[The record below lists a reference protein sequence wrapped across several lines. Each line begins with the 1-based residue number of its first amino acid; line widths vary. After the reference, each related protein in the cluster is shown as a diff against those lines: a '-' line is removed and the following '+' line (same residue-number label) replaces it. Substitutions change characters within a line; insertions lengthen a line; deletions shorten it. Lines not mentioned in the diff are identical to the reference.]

1 MHLRVCL
8 LPKGCYPF
16 PANSETMRKFAIVLI
31 LFIIIIF
38 GGTFGYMLFEHLPF
52 WDSMYLTII
61 TIATVGYGDL
71 VPIHPEGKVF
81 TIFLLF
87 AGAGM
92 VMYTLGKITE
102 AMVEGSLRKIL
113 ERRMMDK
120 RIARLRNHYIIC
132 GFGRIG
138 EVICEILD
146 DAGRSFVVIDRDE
159 EVLKEIDSLGYISV
173 AGEAAEDDILLAAG
187 IERASGLIGVVSTDA
202 DNLFITLTARGLNPK
217 LFILARSSGSRGT
230 RTKLLRA
237 GASKVISPY
246 YIGARRMAQL
256 ILRPTVTDFIDLAM
270 YAGELGLKLE
280 EILVSENAL
289 FVNRNLME
297 SGIRKRHDVIVVAIK
312 REGGEMLF
320 NPKQDTMIMSGDI
333 MIVLG
338 EAAHIIALERDAQ
351 Q

>member
-1 MHLRVCL
+1 MHHWL
-8 LPKGCYPF
+8 L
-16 PANSETMRKFAIVLI
+16 SDIIMRKIFLVLSLFVGII
-31 LFIIIIF
+31 LC
-38 GGTFGYMLFEHLPF
+38 GTVGYMFLEHLSF

-61 TIATVGYGDL
+61 TIATVGYGDI
-71 VPIHPEGKVF
+71 VPIHPGGKVF

-87 AGAGM
+87 AGAGL
-92 VMYTLGKITE
+92 VMYTLSKITE

>member
-1 MHLRVCL
+1 
-8 LPKGCYPF
+8 
-16 PANSETMRKFAIVLI
+16 MRKFAIVLI
-31 LFIIIIF
+31 LFIVIIF
-38 GGTFGYMLFEHLPF
+38 GGTFGYMLLENTTF
-52 WDSMYLTII
+52 WDGMYLTII
-61 TIATVGYGDL
+61 TIATVGYGDM
-71 VPIHPEGKVF
+71 VPIHPAGKVF
-81 TIFLLF
+81 TIFLVF
-87 AGAGM
+87 AGAGL
-92 VMYTLGKITE
+92 VMYTFGKITE
-102 AMVEGSLRKIL
+102 VMVEGGLQKIL
-113 ERRMMDK
+113 ERRKMDK
-120 RIARLRNHYIIC
+120 KIARLHDHYIIC

-138 EVICEILD
+138 DVICEILA
-146 DAGRSFVVIDRDE
+146 DAGRPFVVIERDE
-159 EVLKEIDSLGYISV
+159 EVLKELDNLGYIAV

-187 IERASGLIGVVSTDA
+187 IERASGLIAVVSTDA

-280 EILVSENAL
+280 EILVSENAS
-289 FVNRNLME
+289 FVNKNLMDT
-297 SGIRKRHDVIVVAIK
+297 GIRKRHDVIVVAVK

-320 NPKQDTMIMSGDI
+320 NPKPDTMIMPGDI

-338 EAAHIIALERDAQ
+338 ESDHINALEGEA
-351 Q
+351 

>member
-1 MHLRVCL
+1 
-8 LPKGCYPF
+8 
-16 PANSETMRKFAIVLI
+16 MRKIILVLLLFVVII
-31 LFIIIIF
+31 L
-38 GGTFGYMLFEHLPF
+38 GGSIGYMYFENLPF
-52 WDSMYLTII
+52 WDAMYLTII

-71 VPIHPEGKVF
+71 VPVHPAGKVF

-87 AGAGM
+87 AGAGL

-113 ERRMMDK
+113 KRRKMDK
-120 RIARLRNHYIIC
+120 KIARLHNHFIIC

-138 EVICEILD
+138 QVICEILSDADRPFVIIERD
-146 DAGRSFVVIDRDE
+146 D
-159 EVLKEIDSLGYISV
+159 EVLKEIDEKGYIAV
-173 AGEAAEDDILLAAG
+173 QGEAEEDAILETAG
-187 IERASGLIGVVSTDA
+187 IERATGLIAVVSTDA
-202 DNLFITLTARGLNPK
+202 DNLFITLTARGLNPS
-217 LFILARSSGSRGT
+217 LFILARSSGSKGT

-256 ILRPTVTDFIDLAM
+256 LLRPTVTDFIDLAM

-280 EILVSENAL
+280 EILVSETARFANK
-289 FVNRNLME
+289 NLMD

-312 REGGEMLF
+312 RAEDGMVF
-320 NPKQDTMIMSGDI
+320 NPKPDTMILPGDI

-338 EAAHIIALERDAQ
+338 EADHIVALQEEAR
-351 Q
+351 

>member
-1 MHLRVCL
+1 ML
-8 LPKGCYPF
+8 LE
-16 PANSETMRKFAIVLI
+16 NT
-31 LFIIIIF
+31 
-38 GGTFGYMLFEHLPF
+38 TF
-52 WDSMYLTII
+52 WDGMYLTII
-61 TIATVGYGDL
+61 TIATVGYGDM
-71 VPIHPEGKVF
+71 VPIHPAGKVF
-81 TIFLLF
+81 TIFLVF
-87 AGAGM
+87 AGAGL
-92 VMYTLGKITE
+92 VMYTFGKITE
-102 AMVEGSLRKIL
+102 VMVEGGLQKIL
-113 ERRMMDK
+113 ERRKMDK
-120 RIARLRNHYIIC
+120 KIARLHDHYIIC

-138 EVICEILD
+138 DVICEILA
-146 DAGRSFVVIDRDE
+146 DAGRPFVVIERDE
-159 EVLKEIDSLGYISV
+159 EVLKELDNLGYIAV

-187 IERASGLIGVVSTDA
+187 IERASGLIAVVSTDA

-280 EILVSENAL
+280 EILVSENAS
-289 FVNRNLME
+289 FANKNLMDT
-297 SGIRKRHDVIVVAIK
+297 GIRKRHDVIVVAVK

-320 NPKQDTMIMSGDI
+320 NPKPDTMIMPGDI

-338 EAAHIIALERDAQ
+338 EAAHIIALEREA
-351 Q
+351 

>member
-1 MHLRVCL
+1 M
-8 LPKGCYPF
+8 KEYFPF
-16 PANSETMRKFAIVLI
+16 LANIEIMRKFAIVLI
-31 LFIIIIF
+31 LFIVIIF
-38 GGTFGYMLFEHLPF
+38 GGTFGYMLLENTTF
-52 WDSMYLTII
+52 WDGMYLTII
-61 TIATVGYGDL
+61 TIATVGYGDM
-71 VPIHPEGKVF
+71 VPIHPAGKVF
-81 TIFLLF
+81 TIFLVF
-87 AGAGM
+87 AGAGL
-92 VMYTLGKITE
+92 VMYTFGKITE
-102 AMVEGSLRKIL
+102 VMVEGGLQKIL
-113 ERRMMDK
+113 ERRKMDK
-120 RIARLRNHYIIC
+120 KIARLHDHYIIC

-138 EVICEILD
+138 DVICEILA
-146 DAGRSFVVIDRDE
+146 DAGRPFVVIERDE
-159 EVLKEIDSLGYISV
+159 EVLKELDNLGYIAV

-187 IERASGLIGVVSTDA
+187 IERASGLIAVVSTDA

-280 EILVSENAL
+280 EILVSENAS
-289 FVNRNLME
+289 FVNKNLMDT
-297 SGIRKRHDVIVVAIK
+297 GIRKRHDVIVVAVK

-320 NPKQDTMIMSGDI
+320 NPKPDTMIMPGDI

-338 EAAHIIALERDAQ
+338 ESDHINALEGEA
-351 Q
+351 